1 MKTLNTLIGACALS
15 MGMIGVAQ
23 AQAGSDDHAAHHP
36 AEAATSEPT
45 TTASKAKAPPSAGM
59 MKNMEAH
66 MQAMSG
72 MHQKMAAAQTAEE
85 RQALMTEQMKSMP
98 ANGPDMQGCR
108 QMMGSMMKPA
118 GDAPSAADPAAS
130 PAAKG

>member
-1 MKTLNTLIGACALS
+1 MKTLTTLFSACALS
-15 MGMIGVAQ
+15 LGMLGAAH
-23 AQAGSDDHAAHHP
+23 AQAGSNDHAAHHP
-36 AEAATSEPT
+36 AEAA
-45 TTASKAKAPPSAGM
+45 ASAPAAAGSTPQMAPGAGM

-85 RQALMTEQMKSMP
+85 RQALMADHMKSMP
-98 ANGPDMQGCR
+98 ANGADMQGCR

-118 GDAPSAADPAAS
+118 GDAPSATDPAAS